1 LNRTGRATAYIDY
14 GSQEIAIAAAYRV
27 ITSWLNRSQP
37 ARLPHPAPRLIV
49 FPYAT
54 LFYVLAYSPVS
65 GGVGGWGWIFVVL
78 GIVFDIG
85 HWVGG
90 GVTGRQ
96 RYASA

>member
-1 LNRTGRATAYIDY
+1 MDHKRLQ
-14 GSQEIAIAAAYRV
+14 SPLPYRV

-78 GIVFDIG
+78 GFVSTSG
-85 HWVGG
+85 
-90 GVTGRQ
+90 TGSAPLRRQ
-96 RYASA
+96 A